1 MNNETNELKKIKNIY
16 KEVKDEYNLPNF
28 GGLNKLELIEILKDQ
43 NSEIINKQLDE
54 IYDERFKMIQEVSN
68 DTTTLEWWNY
78 KYQGERLFSNNNRFF
93 VFLAHEK
100 DFKDGKDLK
109 KDITSIRDSITN
121 KLDHLTLNDIHQIK
135 YIYEKDKK
143 VNGNY
148 TINCISILVTKE

>member
-1 MNNETNELKKIKNIY
+1 M
-16 KEVKDEYNLPNF
+16 
-28 GGLNKLELIEILKDQ
+28 
-43 NSEIINKQLDE
+43 
-54 IYDERFKMIQEVSN
+54 
-68 DTTTLEWWNY
+68 
-78 KYQGERLFSNNNRFF
+78 
-93 VFLAHEK
+93 FLAHEK